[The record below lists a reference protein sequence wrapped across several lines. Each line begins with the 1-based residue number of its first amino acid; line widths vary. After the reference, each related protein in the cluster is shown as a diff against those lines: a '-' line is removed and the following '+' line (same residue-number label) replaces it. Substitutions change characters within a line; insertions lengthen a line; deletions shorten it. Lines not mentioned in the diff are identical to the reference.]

1 MSSNV
6 EQNLINLFALCKQD
20 NLLVLKEKINS
31 FPTAIIFDELYVN
44 DKRFSLGFLLD
55 YKEKKTV
62 PILLKNESCIEIFK
76 ITDKNTTKEELEFF
90 QNKYQEYYSKNI
102 KLKNS
107 RLIRARTYA
116 NLFLD
121 LH

>member
-1 MSSNV
+1 MGSNV

-44 DKRFSLGFLLD
+44 EKRFSLGFLLD

-76 ITDKNTTKEELEFF
+76 ITDKNSTKEELELF
-90 QNKYQEYYSKNI
+90 QKKYQEYYSKNI